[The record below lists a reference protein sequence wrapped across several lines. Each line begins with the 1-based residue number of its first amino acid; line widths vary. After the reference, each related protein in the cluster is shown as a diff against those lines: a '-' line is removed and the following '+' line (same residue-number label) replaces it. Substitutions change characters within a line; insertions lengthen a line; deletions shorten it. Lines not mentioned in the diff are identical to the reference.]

1 MNQNFVITGTDTDI
15 GKTVFAAALTAAL
28 NAYYWK
34 PVQAGLDG
42 ETDSQAV
49 VRLGGLGPDRILPEK
64 FRLNT
69 PASPHFAA
77 AKDGV
82 TIAAHDLAIP
92 KVDRSLIIE
101 GAGGALVP
109 INKTLLFADLF
120 ASWGLPVIIVA
131 STKLG
136 TINHSLLTIEALR
149 SRGVPIHGIA
159 FIGEEIADSQ
169 DTICKVGRVKQLGRL
184 PIIEDLSAHF
194 LRSAFDAHF
203 NVSDFSQ

>member
-1 MNQNFVITGTDTDI
+1 MNENFVITGTDTDI

-82 TIAAHDLAIP
+82 TIAVHDLVIP
-92 KVDRSLIIE
+92 TVDRPLIIE

-120 ASWGLPVIIVA
+120 AAWGLPVIIVA

-149 SRGVPIHGIA
+149 SRDVPIHGIA

-169 DTICKVGRVKQLGRL
+169 DTICQVGRAKQLGRL
-184 PIIEDLSAHF
+184 PIIEDLSAHS
-194 LRSAFDAHF
+194 LRAAFDAHF
-203 NVSDFSQ
+203 NLSDFGQ

>member
-1 MNQNFVITGTDTDI
+1 MSQNFVITGTDTDI

-49 VRLGGLGPDRILPEK
+49 ARLGGLDPDQILPEK

-77 AKDGV
+77 AEDGI
-82 TIAAHDLAIP
+82 TIAMHDLAIP
-92 KVDRSLIIE
+92 TGNRPLIIE

-120 ASWGLPVIIVA
+120 ASWELPVVIVA
-131 STKLG
+131 SSKLG

-149 SRGVPIHGIA
+149 SRDVPIHGVA

-169 DTICKVGRVKQLGRL
+169 DTICRVGRVKQLGRL
-184 PIIEDLSAHF
+184 PMIENLSAHS
-194 LRSAFDAHF
+194 LRAAFEAHF
-203 NVSDFSQ
+203 NLSDFVQ